1 MAPLTLHLLLAADS
15 YDASAGALT
24 PIQTVSSLPTDYTE
38 GGAAARLVIHP
49 SGKWVLCANRGHQSL
64 ATFAI
69 DEASGRIEYRGTT
82 PVDATPRAFHFTPD
96 GRHLYSAGEQTN
108 TIRHFAFD
116 GETGDLSLIK
126 TYGTGRKISDG
137 FESISFRAKQPRDRR
152 CVRAG
157 HPWWVEVVDVPED
170 AKL

>member
-1 MAPLTLHLLLAADS
+1 M
-15 YDASAGALT
+15 
-24 PIQTVSSLPTDYTE
+24 
-38 GGAAARLVIHP
+38 
-49 SGKWVLCANRGHQSL
+49 
-64 ATFAI
+64 
-69 DEASGRIEYRGTT
+69 
-82 PVDATPRAFHFTPD
+82 DATPRAFHFTPD

-116 GETGDLSLIK
+116 EETGELSLIK
-126 TYGTGRKISDG
+126 TYGTGRKHKISDG

>member
-1 MAPLTLHLLLAADS
+1 M
-15 YDASAGALT
+15 
-24 PIQTVSSLPTDYTE
+24 
-38 GGAAARLVIHP
+38 
-49 SGKWVLCANRGHQSL
+49 LCANRGHQSL

-116 GETGDLSLIK
+116 AETGELSLIK
-126 TYGTGRKISDG
+126 TYGTGREHKISDG
-137 FESISFRAKQPRDRR
+137 S
-152 CVRAG
+152 
-157 HPWWVEVVDVPED
+157 
-170 AKL
+170 